1 MGNIIPKKIN
11 FEDIQLI
18 CKKQRPFSIII
29 NTLDSNEQKCLI
41 QGTILADKEENTI
54 NELIQNKSF
63 HITIVIYGRNC
74 QDEEKII
81 KKYKQL
87 QKLGFKNI
95 YIYCGGLFEWLLL
108 QDIYGVDEFPTTF
121 KENDILKYKSNSLLS
136 IQMIDY

>member
-18 CKKQRPFSIII
+18 CKKQRHFFIII
-29 NTLDSNEQKCLI
+29 NTLESNEQKCLI

>member
-63 HITIVIYGRNC
+63 HITIVIYGRNF